1 MGTAYWVL
9 VVQSITSSPRY
20 LHISMLKKG
29 LVAAGSWTCFPGRLH
44 ESRFRR
50 LHKSRLIASPIE
62 RESERLQ
69 YQDLQVK
76 NACGISAQK

>member
-1 MGTAYWVL
+1 MSLDL
-9 VVQSITSSPRY
+9 V
-20 LHISMLKKG
+20 H
-29 LVAAGSWTCFPGRLH
+29 
-44 ESRFRR
+44 
-50 LHKSRLIASPIE
+50 SPIE